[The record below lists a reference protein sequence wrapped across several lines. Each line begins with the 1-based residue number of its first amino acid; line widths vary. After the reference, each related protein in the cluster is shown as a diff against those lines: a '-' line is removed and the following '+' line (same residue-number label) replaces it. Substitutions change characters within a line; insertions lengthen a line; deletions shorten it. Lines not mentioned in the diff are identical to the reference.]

1 VPRMLL
7 LALATALALLFLP
20 AGVHARTPT
29 KYYVSLGDSYSQGVQ
44 PIGPNQA
51 DVPTNQGFTDF
62 LYPKARKL
70 IPGLKLVKL
79 GCGRATTDSLIN
91 GTRRCAEPGLPYASV
106 SRATSQLTYATKF
119 LRRHRKSVALVTL
132 SIGGNNFD
140 GCPAN
145 GGDLTAVATCVAN
158 GIAKMKQDLPT
169 IASALRR
176 AAGSKAIII
185 GSTYPDVALGAW
197 ILGPTGMQV
206 AQLSVPLFRQ
216 QVNPA
221 LKSAYAARRI
231 GFVDATSAFGGY
243 TPLTQTTVL
252 APFGTIPVA
261 TANICNRAWYCVPR
275 PDGPDLHLRASG
287 YRKLASLYLAALK
300 KDLKR

>member
-1 VPRMLL
+1 MPRIVFLALVVAFALL
-7 LALATALALLFLP
+7 LLP
-20 AGVHARTPT
+20 AGAHARAST
-29 KYYVSLGDSYSQGVQ
+29 KYYVSLGDSYAQGVQ
-44 PIGPNQA
+44 PIGPSQA
-51 DVPTNQGFTDF
+51 DVPTNQGYTDF

-79 GCGRATTDSLIN
+79 GCGGATTDSLIN
-91 GTRRCAEPGLPYASV
+91 GTRRCGEAGLPYASA
-106 SRATSQLTYATKF
+106 SKGTSQLTYATKF
-119 LRRHRKSVALVTL
+119 MRKHRGSIALVTL

-140 GCPAN
+140 GCPAP
-145 GGDLTAVATCVAN
+145 GGDPTAVATCVAN

-197 ILGPTGMQV
+197 VSGPAGMQL
-206 AQLSVPLFRQ
+206 AQLSVPVFQQ

-221 LKSAYAARRI
+221 LRSAYAAQHI
-231 GFVDATSAFGGY
+231 GFVDATTAFGGY
-243 TPLTQTTVL
+243 TPLTRTTVL

-261 TANICNRAWYCVPR
+261 TANICNLAWYCVPR

-287 YRKLASLYLAALK
+287 YRKLAGLYLAELKRALK
-300 KDLKR
+300 R

>member
-1 VPRMLL
+1 MPRIVF
-7 LALATALALLFLP
+7 LALAIALALLFLP

-29 KYYVSLGDSYSQGVQ
+29 RYYVSLGDSYSQGWQ

-79 GCGRATTDSLIN
+79 GCGDATTDSLIN
-91 GTRRCAEPGLPYASV
+91 GTRRCIEPLPYASV
-106 SRATSQLTYATKF
+106 SRATSQLTYATHF
-119 LRRHRKSVALVTL
+119 MRRHKSRIALVTL

-140 GCPAN
+140 GCPAS
-145 GGDLTAVATCVAN
+145 GGDVTAVTTCVAN
-158 GIAKMKQDLPT
+158 GIARMKQDVPA
-169 IASALRR
+169 IAKALRR
-176 AAGSKAIII
+176 AAGRRAIVI

-197 ILGPTGMQV
+197 TLGPAGMQL
-206 AQLSVPLFRQ
+206 AQLSVPVFRQ

-221 LKSAYAARRI
+221 LKSAYAAQRI

-243 TPLTQTTVL
+243 TPFTKTTAL

-261 TANICNRAWYCVPR
+261 AANICKLAWYCVAR
-275 PDGPDLHLRASG
+275 PGGPDLHLRPSG
-287 YRKLASLYLAALK
+287 YRKLAALYLAELK
-300 KDLKR
+300 KRI